1 MITSHQPLGDIIFT
15 GDYFSALVS
24 EAAQSCY
31 GVAGMAS
38 RGVTDTVKGLVLGN
52 QFPEKGVLVTEENG
66 KLVIELHIVVSF
78 GVNIA
83 TASKSITHRVR
94 DEVELATGLK
104 VARVT
109 VAVDDILG

>member
-1 MITSHQPLGDIIFT
+1 MITSHLPLGDVQFT

-31 GVAGMAS
+31 GVAGMSS
-38 RGVTDTVKGLVLGN
+38 RGVGDTVKGLVFGA
-52 QFPEKGVLVTEENG
+52 QFPDKGVLVREEDD
-66 KLVIELHIVVSF
+66 KLVIELHIAVSY
-78 GVNIA
+78 GINIA

-104 VARVT
+104 VARVI
-109 VAVDDILG
+109 VSVDDVIS